1 MTDIHEHQKTTE
13 DASVVE
19 APLRTFVKGD
29 LEISTNVPVEI
40 NDLLCGGW
48 QEVNAPSVEEAEHK
62 PASAAGVVSPAPEQE
77 RPTPAPKAKPGKD
90 K

>member
-1 MTDIHEHQKTTE
+1 MTDIQEPQE
-13 DASVVE
+13 EAASEE

-29 LEISTNVPVEI
+29 LEISTNVPLEI

-48 QEVNAPSVEEAEHK
+48 QEVNAPSVEEDGDK
-62 PASAAGVVSPAPEQE
+62 PTPAAGALSPAPEQE
-77 RPTPAPKAKPGKD
+77 RPTPAPAPKAKPGKD